1 MIGYI
6 LLDTMELQI
15 LTKVVYY
22 AKISKMGDKK
32 MVIIPKTYWDDIKDL
47 EDEKQIKITL
57 EDIGD

>member
-1 MIGYI
+1 M
-6 LLDTMELQI
+6 DTMELQI

-32 MVIIPKTYWDDIKDL
+32 MVIIPKVYWDDIKNL

-57 EDIGD
+57 EDIEHNNKK

>member
-1 MIGYI
+1 M
-6 LLDTMELQI
+6 DTMELQI

-32 MVIIPKTYWDDIKDL
+32 MVIIPKVYWDDIKDL

-57 EDIGD
+57 EDIEHNKKK